1 MAAQSFRSDAG
12 HQLNC
17 RYVHVDDEWGIN
29 PVKSGFSLTFL
40 NTKHHGNR
48 LNVKE
53 KMNDMS
59 FGIQFPSKT
68 SSTRVLC
75 SLPAEIGPGWFIYKL
90 DSTNF
95 HVETS
100 V

>member
-59 FGIQFPSKT
+59 FGIQFPLK
-68 SSTRVLC
+68 RVQREL
-75 SLPAEIGPGWFIYKL
+75 SALYLLRLVL
-90 DSTNF
+90 DGLYTN
-95 HVETS
+95 
-100 V
+100 